1 MFKNKKSRFTKSILD
16 LKLKLKNS
24 KKESKMIENRDSSG
38 MPILQANLSI
48 IQVIKNHGWNQ
59 MFLDSKNLFFILFHP
74 VDRNYLFYK

>member
-1 MFKNKKSRFTKSILD
+1 MYIVPGVCIPENLTAWFYPKKSRFTKSILD

-48 IQVIKNHGWNQ
+48 IQVITNHGWNQ
-59 MFLDSKNLFFILFHP
+59 LFLDS
-74 VDRNYLFYK
+74 